1 MKKRKIIIR
10 LDGGLGNQMFMYA
23 FAKFMQEQGYEVLLD
38 SVMITRGGHGITA
51 PLSLSALTSTH
62 R

>member
-38 SVMITRGGHGITA
+38 SVMITRGGGRA
-51 PLSLSALTSTH
+51 
-62 R
+62 

>member
-23 FAKFMQEQGYEVLLD
+23 FAKFMQEQGDDVLLV
-38 SVMITRGGHGITA
+38 SVMFIRGGGRA
-51 PLSLSALTSTH
+51 
-62 R
+62 